1 VSNLSGSLFRC
12 VNRIQ
17 KGYRLGRIERGE
29 GMFDFLIGL
38 FVFILMVVIVIAV
51 AVSSKG
57 RRLLKNH
64 PIPDHL
70 GIQSDEVMPIVKAL
84 DYSLSNSYLERVKD
98 RVLKEHP
105 RWADYE
111 FEWTFFELKRYFL
124 MNSLLKSVPMFSTQV
139 DDIWHEMLMFTR
151 EYETFSKN
159 FYHELL
165 HHIPNNDSTPIPF
178 ERAFFDWVYLSL
190 FESTPNSR
198 AIWGGFLQ
206 YPIKREILDDFRRLP
221 EEKLLTKYFRKGED
235 WLEVKRNLIHK
246 MKNEIFQSDD
256 IRQGKKPLAI
266 PSSTTEKQFFHYAL
280 GAAVFY
286 SIYEDDQFQE
296 HMHEWYPSEYYKAGY
311 PTGGGSSCS
320 GVGCS
325 SSSDHDSG
333 GGDSGGSSCSSCGGG
348 CSS

>member
-1 VSNLSGSLFRC
+1 
-12 VNRIQ
+12 
-17 KGYRLGRIERGE
+17 
-29 GMFDFLIGL
+29 MFNFSFGI
-38 FVFILMVVIVIAV
+38 FIFFFIVVIILV
-51 AVSSKG
+51 AVFSSKG
-57 RRLLKNH
+57 SKKTLKNS
-64 PIPDHL
+64 PIPDNL
-70 GIQSDEVMPIVKAL
+70 GIQLEGALPIAQAL
-84 DYSLSNSYLERVKD
+84 DHSLSSSYLEQVKD
-98 RVLKEHP
+98 RVIKEHP
-105 RWADYE
+105 KWTDYE
-111 FEWTFFELKRYFL
+111 LEWTFFELKRYFV
-124 MNSLLKSVPMFSTQV
+124 MNRLLKSVPMFSKRV

-151 EYETFSKN
+151 EYETFSKK

-165 HHIPNNDSTPIPF
+165 HHTPNNDPTPIPF

-198 AIWGGFLQ
+198 AVWGGFLQ
-206 YPIKREILDDFRRLP
+206 HPIKREILDDFRQLS
-221 EEKLLTKYFRKGED
+221 EEDLLTKYFRSHDD
-235 WLEVKRNLIHK
+235 WLEVKRSLIRK
-246 MKNEIFQSDD
+246 MKNEIFHSDD
-256 IRQGKKPLAI
+256 IKQGKQSLAI
-266 PSSTTEKQFFHYAL
+266 PPSTTEKQFFHYAL

-325 SSSDHDSG
+325 SSTDHDSG

>member
-1 VSNLSGSLFRC
+1 
-12 VNRIQ
+12 
-17 KGYRLGRIERGE
+17 
-29 GMFDFLIGL
+29 MFDSLVGL
-38 FVFILMVVIVIAV
+38 FVFILIVVIVMIAV
-51 AVSSKG
+51 FSSKG
-57 RRLLKNH
+57 RKRSLKKY
-64 PIPDHL
+64 PSPDHL
-70 GIQSDEVMPIVKAL
+70 GIQLEGVLPIVQAL
-84 DYSLSNSYLERVKD
+84 DNSLTSSYLERVKN

-105 RWADYE
+105 KWAEYE

-124 MNSLLKSVPMFSTQV
+124 MNSLLKSVPMFSTRV

-165 HHIPNNDSTPIPF
+165 HHNPKNDSTPIPF

-206 YPIKREILDDFRRLP
+206 HPIKREILDDFRQLS
-221 EEKLLTKYFRKGED
+221 EEDLLTKYFRKGED

-246 MKNEIFQSDD
+246 MKNEIFHSDD
-256 IRQGKKPLAI
+256 INQGKKSLSI
-266 PSSTTEKQFFHYAL
+266 PPSTTEKQFFHYAL

-286 SIYEDDQFQE
+286 SIYEEDQFQE
-296 HMHEWYPSEYYKAGY
+296 HMHEWYPSEYYKAGH
-311 PTGGGSSCS
+311 TGGGSSCY
-320 GVGCS
+320 GVSCS
-325 SSSDHDSG
+325 SSSNHDS